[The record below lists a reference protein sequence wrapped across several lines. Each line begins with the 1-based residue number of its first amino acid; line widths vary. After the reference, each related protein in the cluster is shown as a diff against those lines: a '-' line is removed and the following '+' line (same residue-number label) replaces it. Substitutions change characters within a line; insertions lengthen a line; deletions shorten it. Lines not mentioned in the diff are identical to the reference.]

1 MGKKYTSKPK
11 PRLGFIIGRFQPRHI
26 GHENL
31 IREAAKQVEWLIV
44 LIGSVNVPRSI
55 KNPWTYRER
64 ATSMQDWLRNE
75 GLQHKVKIYPVND
88 YRYSN
93 AQWTADVTSIIKLNQ
108 ARESNSG
115 PFECDFFIP
124 DEEVALFG
132 FDKTGNDY
140 LKWFPQYQYI
150 NIETTFTGCASDVR
164 NELLASALANPGEY
178 IGPKFP
184 QTVIDDYKFY
194 LEEQK
199 MFVDGWIEK
208 KDGIEIHHKPYPYPA
223 TLNFN
228 CADTVLECAGHI
240 LLVQRGKTPGRG
252 CWALPGG
259 FRDRKDV
266 EWIDAAYRELREET
280 NVRVPDVVLR
290 TKTVATKLYDN
301 IYRSFGLPRNT
312 LAVHIRIEPDADGSL
327 PRANGADDAALAEW
341 KSIDEIMNG
350 LDLYDDHKD
359 IIQDMCRVLPLPA
372 HKNPRF
378 FN

>member
-1 MGKKYTSKPK
+1 MGVIGYRQVLSMGKKFKETPK

-26 GHENL
+26 GHEHL
-31 IREAAKQVEWLIV
+31 IREAAKQVEWLVV
-44 LIGSVNVPRSI
+44 LIGSVNVPRSV

-75 GLQHKVKIYPVND
+75 GLHHKVKILPVND

-93 AQWTADVTSIIKLNQ
+93 AQWIADINSAIKLNQ
-108 ARESNSG
+108 VREASSG
-115 PFECDFFIP
+115 PWDCDFTIP
-124 DEEVALFG
+124 DEQVALFG

-140 LKWFPQYQYI
+140 LKWFPQYQYV
-150 NIETTFTGCASDVR
+150 NIQTVFSGSATDVR
-164 NELLASALANPGEY
+164 NTYFETAKEIFDKTGSLVRD
-178 IGPKFP
+178 IP
-184 QTVIDDYKFY
+184 QTVFDDYLFY
-194 LEEQK
+194 LKEQK
-199 MFVDGWIEK
+199 LFEN
-208 KDGIEIHHKPYPYPA
+208 YPFPD

-228 CADTVLECAGHI
+228 CADAILECAGHI
-240 LLVQRGKTPGRG
+240 LLVQRGKAPGQG

-290 TKTVATKLYDN
+290 SKTVATKLYDN
-301 IYRSFGLPRNT
+301 INRSFGLPRNT

-327 PRANGADDAALAEW
+327 PRANGADDAAVAEW
-341 KSIDEIMNG
+341 KPINEVMNG
-350 LDLYDDHKD
+350 LDLYDDHFS
-359 IIQDMCRVLPLPA
+359 IIMDMCRTCPLPA
-372 HKNPRF
+372 HENPRF

>member
-1 MGKKYTSKPK
+1 MGKKFNSKPK
-11 PRLGFIIGRFQPRHI
+11 PRLGFIIGRFQPRHV

-44 LIGSVNVPRSI
+44 LIGSVNTPRSI
-55 KNPWTYRER
+55 KNPWTFRER

-93 AQWTADVTSIIKLNQ
+93 AQWTGDVTSIIKLNQ
-108 ARESNSG
+108 VREANSG
-115 PFECDFFIP
+115 AFECDFHIP

-150 NIETTFTGCASDVR
+150 NVETTFTGCASDVR
-164 NELLASALANPGEY
+164 NELLANALANPTEY
-178 IGPKFP
+178 LGPKFP

-194 LEEQK
+194 LDEQK
-199 MFVDGWIEK
+199 LFAN
-208 KDGIEIHHKPYPYPA
+208 YPFPS

-228 CADTVLECAGHI
+228 CADAVLECAGHI
-240 LLVQRGKTPGRG
+240 LLVQRGKAPGRD

-312 LAVHIRIEPDADGSL
+312 LAVHIRIEPDADGHL

-359 IIQDMCRVLPLPA
+359 IIQDLCRVLPLPA